1 MTDNLM
7 RASVLLEQGR
17 VELVDRPIPEPGPKE
32 VLVRVSSVG
41 VCGSDCHYFEHG
53 RIGPYVV
60 DEPLILGHEAS
71 GEIVAVGRGVDA
83 SRVGSRVSIEPQRP
97 CRTCSQCKA
106 GRYNLCPS
114 MVFLA
119 TPPVDGAFVEYLS
132 VPSDFAHDVPA
143 TVSMEAA
150 ALLEP
155 LSVALWACAK
165 AQVGLG
171 SSVLIAGAGPIG
183 VITAQVARAAGAT
196 TVIVSDV
203 APGRRDWALRFGAT
217 ATEDPL
223 TDSPLDGVVDAFI
236 DASGVP
242 SAVRRGIGAVR
253 PAGTVVLVGMG
264 GDEMTLPL
272 STIQNRELLLT
283 GVFRYANTWPRAVA
297 LAAEG
302 LVDLDS
308 LVTGTFGIAD
318 VDGALRAARDPSHM
332 KVVVRPGS

>member
-1 MTDNLM
+1 MTDGLM

-17 VELVDRPIPEPGPKE
+17 VALAERPIPEPGPKE
-32 VLVRVSSVG
+32 VLVRVASVG

-60 DEPLILGHEAS
+60 EEPLILGHEAS
-71 GEIVAVGRGVDA
+71 GEIVAVGRGVDPA
-83 SRVGSRVSIEPQRP
+83 RLGSRVSIEPQRP

-119 TPPVDGAFVEYLS
+119 TPPVDGAFVEYLA

-143 TVSMEAA
+143 EVSVDAA

-155 LSVALWACAK
+155 LSVALWACTK
-165 AQVGLG
+165 ARVGLG

-203 APGRRDWALRFGAT
+203 AAGRRDWALRFGAT
-217 ATEDPL
+217 AAEDP
-223 TDSPLDGVVDAFI
+223 TVDPALDGVVDAFI

-242 SAVRRGIGAVR
+242 AAVRRGITAVR

-283 GVFRYANTWPRAVA
+283 GVFRYANTWPHAVA

-308 LVTGTFGIAD
+308 LVTGVFGIAD